1 VGSGGTAVGLS
12 RRRAGNPLVTS
23 GIAWVFPGQGSQ
35 SVGMGRDLAAR
46 FPAARASYDEA
57 DAALGFP
64 ISQICW
70 DGPEDELTRTSN
82 QQPAM
87 VVTSIASLRAL
98 LTTNVLPEPDYV
110 AGHSLGEYSALV
122 AAGALQLGD
131 AVRLVR
137 RRGEL
142 MEQFGHGGMVA
153 VIGLDDEALRVVAN
167 ESGAEVANFNAP
179 GQTTLSGT
187 DEALEVAAI
196 AAKARGARRVIR
208 LAVNGAFHST
218 LMQPVADQLAAD
230 IDRTPISKPTVPLV
244 SNVNAEPIA
253 HPDDIRRE
261 LVEQI
266 TASVQWTRSVE
277 TMVELGVTHFYEL
290 GAGNVLTGLISRIDK
305 SVTALASEK
314 IFAEAAARNGGNG

>member
-1 VGSGGTAVGLS
+1 VGSGGTAVGLN

-35 SVGMGRDLAAR
+35 SVGMGRELAER
-46 FPAARASYDEA
+46 FDAAGAAFQEA
-57 DAALGFP
+57 DEALGFS
-64 ISQICW
+64 ISRLCW
-70 DGPEDELTRTSN
+70 EGPEDELTRTSN
-82 QQPAM
+82 QQPAL
-87 VVTSIASLRAL
+87 VATSIASLRAL

-122 AAGALQLGD
+122 AAEAMELAD

-142 MEQFGHGGMVA
+142 MEIHGYGGMLA
-153 VIGLDDEALRVVAN
+153 VIGLDDEAMRMVAN
-167 ESGAEVANFNAP
+167 ESGAEVANFNSP
-179 GQTTLSGT
+179 GQTTLSGSE
-187 DEALEVAAI
+187 EALVVAEL

-218 LMQPVADQLAAD
+218 LMQPVADELAID

-277 TMVELGVTHFYEL
+277 TMVELGVTHFYEI
-290 GAGNVLTGLISRIDK
+290 GAGNVLTGLIGRIDK
-305 SVTALASEK
+305 SVTALASDK
-314 IFAEAAARNGGNG
+314 IFAEAASRNGGN

>member
-1 VGSGGTAVGLS
+1 M
-12 RRRAGNPLVTS
+12 
-23 GIAWVFPGQGSQ
+23 GQ
-35 SVGMGRDLAAR
+35 DLAER
-46 FPAARASYDEA
+46 YPDARAAFEEA
-57 DAALGFP
+57 DAALGFS
-64 ISQICW
+64 ISQLCW
-70 DGPEDELTRTSN
+70 EGPEAELTRTSN
-82 QQPAM
+82 QQPAL
-87 VVTSIASLRAL
+87 VATSVASLRAL

-131 AVRLVR
+131 AIRLVR

-142 MEQFGHGGMVA
+142 MELHGTGGMLA
-153 VIGLDDEALRVVAN
+153 VIGLDDEAMQMVAN

-187 DEALEVAAI
+187 TDALAVAEI

-218 LMQPVADQLAAD
+218 LMQPVADELSID
-230 IDRTPISKPTVPLV
+230 IDRTEISKPTVPLV

-277 TMVELGVTHFYEL
+277 TMVELGVTHFYEI
-290 GAGNVLTGLISRIDK
+290 GAGNVLTGLIGRIDK
-305 SVTALASEK
+305 SVTALASDK
-314 IFAEAAARNGGNG
+314 IFAEAVSRNGGGS